1 MGSRWAAIVLSILGS
16 AGMPAAEAALPPY
29 VYEQAR
35 EQAAYHV
42 QIKVT
47 RVTPPPKTP
56 GECET
61 TGDVAR
67 VFRDR
72 SGELRLGT
80 RLAFAV
86 SCSRRSEPPLVG
98 GTLWTDLDTLRAAK
112 YLEVFL
118 NRTDGRYQVAL
129 WQSRIIDAP
138 TDKPVFAQA
147 PAAAPRPTSG
157 ADPYDEG
164 MRLYNAKQDRAS
176 IPYFDRVIA
185 ANPARAEAFTGRGMA
200 YYALGE
206 YARAIDDFS
215 AAIRLKPD
223 GHEPYIYRGK
233 AYRAMRGM
241 DRAIADFTTAARVN
255 PRSGWG
261 HYERAS
267 TYWMTSPNMPAT
279 TLKDI
284 DEAIRREP
292 DNPNYYNFRGVVLT
306 ATDNFR
312 RAIVDFDRAIA
323 LKPTMAI
330 AYGNRGLAKYFL
342 NRTGAE
348 DISYCLVL
356 DPSLQRWLEQQVT
369 MIPAV
374 QRQQA
379 EFIQWYREIQ
389 RDAARTHD
397 EFCRAKNCRLTGC
410 TGRC

>member
-1 MGSRWAAIVLSILGS
+1 MRSRWAAIVLSILGS
-16 AGMPAAEAALPPY
+16 AGISAVEAALPPF

-35 EQAAYHV
+35 EQATYHV

-47 RVTPPPKTP
+47 RVMPPAKTP

-67 VFRDR
+67 IFRNK

-80 RLAFAV
+80 HIAFAV
-86 SCSRRSEPPLVG
+86 SCSRRGESPLVG
-98 GTLWTDLDTLRAAK
+98 GTLWTDLDALRAAR
-112 YLEVFL
+112 YLEAFL
-118 NRTDGRYQVAL
+118 NRVNGRYQVAL

-138 TDKPVFAQA
+138 TDKPVFVPP
-147 PAAAPRPTSG
+147 PAAALRPTSG
-157 ADPYDEG
+157 VDPYDEG

-176 IPYFDRVIA
+176 IPYFDRAIA
-185 ANPARAEAFTGRGMA
+185 TNPARAEAFAGRGMA
-200 YYALGE
+200 YYALGD
-206 YARAIDDFS
+206 YPRAIDDFS
-215 AAIRLKPD
+215 TAIRLKPD
-223 GHEPYIYRGK
+223 RHEPYIYRGK
-233 AYRAMRGM
+233 AYRALRST
-241 DRAIADFTTAARVN
+241 DRAIADFTAAARVN

-267 TYWMTSPNMPAT
+267 TNWMTSPNMPAT

-284 DEAIRREP
+284 DEAIRREQ

-312 RAIVDFDRAIA
+312 RAIADFDRAIA

-348 DISYCLVL
+348 DISYGLVL
-356 DPSLQRWLEQQVT
+356 DPSLQRWLEEQVA

-379 EFIQWYREIQ
+379 EFMQWYREIQ

-410 TGRC
+410 SGRC